1 MGCKWFIH
9 PFERVHRTAE
19 RVVKFVKQ
27 LTRTGEWL
35 TYPFEWV
42 VKFFKWLSRTT
53 EQVVKF
59 FKWLSRTTERVKFF
73 KWLTR
78 TGERLIKIS
87 ERVHQMTALYIRSS
101 ILFWNETS
109 IWIVSTIT
117 TVCEHASLFWDCN
130 FSKNYIGR
138 TSLLR

>member
-42 VKFFKWLSRTT
+42 VKFFKR
-53 EQVVKF
+53 
-59 FKWLSRTTERVKFF
+59 LSRTTERVKFF

-130 FSKNYIGR
+130 FSKNYIGK